1 MNGYDNLSID
11 ALFRLDNEVALV
23 TGGGDGFGRI
33 ASMAYAN
40 AGASVAVTD
49 IDKEKADAV
58 VAEITAGGGHAVAL
72 QLDLARRDDAAYG
85 EGLER
90 CREGPSRSSQ
100 DRRDRLQTWAAAS
113 RSQSPAREEAE

>member
-58 VAEITAGGGHAVAL
+58 VAEITAPFPVAVTTAAAAAAVGTPAAVAP
-72 QLDLARRDDAAYG
+72 A
-85 EGLER
+85 E
-90 CREGPSRSSQ
+90 
-100 DRRDRLQTWAAAS
+100 RDRVPRDMFAVAAWELQ
-113 RSQSPAREEAE
+113 RGARGGRTDRGGVEHRR